1 MEDRPEPERPAY
13 EPPTVLDL
21 GDLETLTAA
30 KQLGAKE
37 SVTQPMS
44 DI

>member
-1 MEDRPEPERPAY
+1 MEDRPEPERPDY

-21 GDLETLTAA
+21 GDLESLTAA
-30 KQLGAKE
+30 KDFGAKE
-37 SVTQPMS
+37 SVANPMS